1 MDITLALEHLRPSEE
16 WTLDG
21 DDYSGLTWLSDTKKP
36 TKKELETAYPLAV
49 AAKESEQ
56 AAKAAA
62 RESAVAKLAALGL
75 NDAEIKA
82 IVGEDLE
89 GATK

>member
-36 TKKELETAYPLAV
+36 TKKQLETAYPLAV
-49 AAKESEQ
+49 AAKESEH
-56 AAKAAA
+56 AAKIAA

-75 NDAEIKA
+75 DSLEVQA
-82 IVGEDLE
+82 IIG
-89 GATK
+89 GI

>member
-49 AAKESEQ
+49 AAKEAKV
-56 AAKAAA
+56 AASAALRA
-62 RESAVAKLAALGL
+62 SAEAKLAVLGL
-75 NDAEIKA
+75 SVEEIST
-82 IVGEDLE
+82 IIP
-89 GATK
+89 

>member
-1 MDITLALEHLRPSEE
+1 MMLTTALEYARPSEE

-56 AAKAAA
+56 AAKIAAH
-62 RESAVAKLAALGL
+62 ESAVKKLAALGL
-75 NDAEIKA
+75 NSLEVQA
-82 IVGEDLE
+82 IIG
-89 GATK
+89 GI

>member
-1 MDITLALEHLRPSEE
+1 MDITLTLQFLRPSEE
-16 WTLDG
+16 WTLNG
-21 DDYSGLTWLSDTKKP
+21 DDYSGLTWLSDTTKP
-36 TKKELETAYPLAV
+36 TEKELETAYPLAV
-49 AAKESEQ
+49 AAKEDKK
-56 AAKAAA
+56 AAKVAA
-62 RESAVAKLAALGL
+62 RESAVVKLAALGL